1 MTDNPFP
8 QPDVDDIRLTNIL
21 RALADPGRVKM
32 LQVLAD
38 GEYHACNVDEFGL
51 DIQKSTLSHHFKTLR
66 EAGLTTVI
74 VEGRSHRIAL
84 RGDEL
89 EARFPGLVAF
99 LTSESAVEDLR
110 AP

>member
-1 MTDNPFP
+1 MPDNPFP
-8 QPDVDDIRLTNIL
+8 QPDAADIRLTHIL

-74 VEGRSHRIAL
+74 IEGRSHRIAL
-84 RGDEL
+84 RSSEL
-89 EARFPGLVAF
+89 EARIPGLIAS
-99 LTSESAVEDLR
+99 LTSQSAVEDLR
-110 AP
+110 TL